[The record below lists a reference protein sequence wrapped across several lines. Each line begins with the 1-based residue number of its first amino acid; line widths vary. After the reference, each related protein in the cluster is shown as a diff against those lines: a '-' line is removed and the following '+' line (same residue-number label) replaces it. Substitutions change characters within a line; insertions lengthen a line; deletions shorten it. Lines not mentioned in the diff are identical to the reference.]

1 MLRGEIGRRRGRYS
15 AREAGRR
22 GNDDF
27 AFLQGFEVVHGF
39 PGHAMYAFGNSA
51 SGNGSKQYSV
61 QASYK
66 NGPFSAGAVFQYA
79 NFNSAA
85 GDLNSLIASF
95 HSQNAAQIAA
105 SYEFSFAK
113 LYSQYT
119 YTDNNVINKG
129 FHVNMFEGG
138 LAVPV
143 GTSRILASYAY
154 LRDNGGLDQTR
165 QTATV
170 GYDYPLS
177 KRTDL
182 YAVYMYDHFSHV
194 ASGETAGVGI
204 RTRFRA

>member
-1 MLRGEIGRRRGRYS
+1 
-15 AREAGRR
+15 
-22 GNDDF
+22 
-27 AFLQGFEVVHGF
+27 
-39 PGHAMYAFGNSA
+39 MYAFGNSA